1 MSFTLTQIF
10 ILGVGYLSTLF
21 ACAWIVEKG
30 WLPQRI
36 VRHPLVYV
44 LALGVYASAWAFYG
58 SFGLAHRHGYGYLT
72 YYLGIAAIFVLAP
85 LLLSPL
91 LRLARTYQLSS
102 LADLLAFRYR
112 SRWVGM
118 LVTLGLLFG
127 SMPLLAL
134 QIQAIGDVIHLLTN
148 ESSPYHLALVFCTVI
163 TLFAILFGARHIS
176 LRERHES
183 LLVAIA
189 FESLVK
195 LVAFLILGGFTLYSV
210 FGGFE
215 GLENWLTV
223 HSDTLAIAAKPLE
236 NNQWRTLLLIFFATA
251 LTMPHIFH
259 IIFTENPSE
268 EAMMQSSWML
278 PIFLL
283 LLALPVPIIYWAHQ
297 ALGSTLP
304 IEYATLSLGGYWGLL
319 SFIIGLAAASGT
331 IIVMTLAL
339 APMVLNHLV
348 LAVYQ
353 PPADFDIYFWLV
365 RMRRLLIASIIF
377 AAYLVYLI
385 VSVEHDLATLGLS
398 AFIATLQFLPGTL
411 ALLYWP
417 IANRK
422 GLLVGLAAGFL
433 VWGVGLGFPLI
444 LDIHQISLLGTSINL
459 QGIDDWYQITLIATT
474 SNILL
479 FILVSLITKISDE
492 EKAGALACSQ
502 DALFFPKRLQLKA
515 KTSDDLIRLLSIPLG
530 TETAQREV
538 NRALSELNISPT
550 DIRPYTLRRLRGH
563 IQANLS
569 GLMGSAVAQELVDRY
584 LPWQSQDKPTEN
596 DIHFVER
603 HLEDYRSRLTG
614 MAKELDKLRRHHRQ
628 TLMYLPVGICTLG
641 NDQEVLMWNRAM
653 ASLTGI
659 ESDEVIGS
667 RVRHLPTPWGE
678 LLNNFL
684 EGPRSQVYRQPLQNN
699 DGSTSWLS
707 LHKTEQDNPA
717 ALMGGT
723 ILLVEDQSSLKLLE
737 DELFHNERLAS
748 IGRLAAG
755 VAHEIGNPVTGIS
768 SLAQNLEY
776 DAEEPEIVKE
786 TSQQILQLTKRITSI
801 VQSLVNFAHAGR
813 HSDSLKFEIVNLKG
827 AVEEAISLISLSH
840 RGRNRIFENLCPD
853 DLYIKGD
860 TQRLVQIFVNL
871 IANARDATVDGGKIL
886 CIGRQQGQEVI
897 LEVHDDGQGISQQHL
912 EHLFE
917 PFYTTKQVGEGTGLG
932 LALVYSIVEEHD
944 GQIQAF
950 SPSPEFKRGSCF
962 RCRFPLAKSGLTY
975 QEPSYNHESNT
986 DC

>member
-10 ILGVGYLSTLF
+10 GLGVGYLSLLF

-30 WLPQRI
+30 WLPQKI
-36 VRHPLVYV
+36 VKHPLVYV

-58 SFGLAHRHGYGYLT
+58 SFGLAHQYGYGYLT
-72 YYLGIAAIFVLAP
+72 YYLGIAGIFVLAP

-102 LADLLAFRYR
+102 LADLFAFRYR

-134 QIQAIGDVIHLLTN
+134 QIQAIGDVIYLLTN
-148 ESSPYHLALVFCTVI
+148 ESSPYHLAFVFCAVI

-183 LLVAIA
+183 LLFAIA

-195 LVAFLILGGFTLYSV
+195 LVAFLILGGVTLYSV
-210 FGGFE
+210 FGGFD
-215 GLENWLTV
+215 GLESWLTAN
-223 HSDTLAIAAKPLE
+223 SETLTAAIEPLE
-236 NNQWRTLLLIFFATA
+236 SNQWHTLLLIFSATA

-283 LLALPVPIIYWAHQ
+283 LLALPVPVIYWAHQ
-297 ALGSTLP
+297 ALGSNLP
-304 IEYATLSLGGYWGLL
+304 VEYATLSLGGYWGLL

-353 PPADFDIYFWLV
+353 PPADFDIYFWLI
-365 RMRRLLIASIIF
+365 RMRRLLIGSLIF
-377 AAYLVYLI
+377 IAYLVYLV
-385 VSVEHDLATLGLS
+385 VSIEHDLATLGLS
-398 AFIATLQFLPGTL
+398 AFIVTLQFLPGTL

-417 IANRK
+417 VANRK
-422 GLLVGLAAGFL
+422 GLLAGLFAGFIVL
-433 VWGVGLGFPLI
+433 SIGLGFPLL
-444 LDIHQISLLGTSINL
+444 LDTHQITFQGFSLHL
-459 QGIDDWYQITLIATT
+459 QGIDDWHQITLFAT
-474 SNILL
+474 SANILL
-479 FILVSLITKISDE
+479 FILVSLATKISDE

-515 KTSDDLIRLLSIPLG
+515 KNSEDLVRLLSIPLG
-530 TETAQREV
+530 NETAQREV
-538 NRALSELNISPT
+538 DRALSDLNISPL
-550 DIRPYTLRRLRGH
+550 DVRPYTLRRLRDH

-584 LPWQSQDKPTEN
+584 LPWQRQDKPSEN
-596 DIHFVER
+596 DIHYIER

-628 TLMYLPVGICTLG
+628 TLMYLPVGICALG

-653 ASLTGI
+653 EGLTSIAS
-659 ESDEVIGS
+659 DQVIGS
-667 RVRHLPTPWGE
+667 KVRHLPTPWNQ
-678 LLNNFL
+678 LLNDFL
-684 EGPRSQVYRQPLQNN
+684 EGSTNQVYRQALKNL

-707 LHKTEQDNPA
+707 LHKTKQDDPA

-737 DELFHNERLAS
+737 DELLHNERLAS

-768 SLAQNLEY
+768 SLAQNLHY
-776 DAEEPEIVKE
+776 DSKEPEVVEE
-786 TSQQILQLTKRITSI
+786 TSQQILQLTKRITGI

-813 HSDSLKFEIVNLKG
+813 HSDSLKFELVNLQG
-827 AVEEAISLISLSH
+827 AMQEAINLISLSH
-840 RGRNRIFENLCPD
+840 RGRNRVYKNLCPD
-853 DLYIKGD
+853 TLYIKGD
-860 TQRLVQIFVNL
+860 AQRLVQIFVNL
-871 IANARDATVDGGKIL
+871 IANARDATTDGGNIL
-886 CIGRQQGQEVI
+886 CIARQENQAVI
-897 LEVHDDGQGISQQHL
+897 FEVHDDGEGIPPQHL

-917 PFYTTKQVGEGTGLG
+917 PFYTTKLVGEGTGLG

-944 GQIQAF
+944 GQIQAL
-950 SPSPEFKRGSCF
+950 SPSSEFKSGSCF
-962 RCRFPLAKSGLTY
+962 RCRFPLPSSELTY
-975 QEPSYNHESNT
+975 QEPSDNYEQST

>member
-10 ILGVGYLSTLF
+10 VLGVGYLSLLF
-21 ACAWIVEKG
+21 ACAWVVEKN
-30 WLPQRI
+30 WLPQKL
-36 VRHPLVYV
+36 VKHPLVYV

-58 SFGLAHRHGYGYLT
+58 SFGLAHQYGYGYLT
-72 YYLGIAAIFVLAP
+72 YYLGIAGIFVLAP

-112 SRWVGM
+112 SRWIGM

-134 QIQAIGDVIHLLTN
+134 QIQAIGDVIYLLTN
-148 ESSPYHLALVFCTVI
+148 ESSPYHLAFVFCAVI

-183 LLVAIA
+183 LLFAIA

-195 LVAFLILGGFTLYSV
+195 LVAFLVLGGFTLYSV
-210 FGGFE
+210 FGGFD
-215 GLENWLTV
+215 GLEHWLTEN
-223 HSDTLAIAAKPLE
+223 SDTLANAIQPLE

-283 LLALPVPIIYWAHQ
+283 LLALPVPIIYWAHH
-297 ALGSTLP
+297 ALGSSLP
-304 IEYATLSLGGYWGLL
+304 IEYATLSLGGYWGLV

-365 RMRRLLIASIIF
+365 RMRRLLISSLIF
-377 AAYLVYLI
+377 IAYLVYLV
-385 VSVEHDLATLGLS
+385 VSIEHDLATLGLS

-422 GLLVGLAAGFL
+422 GLLAGLMAGFL
-433 VWGVGLGFPLI
+433 ALGIGLGFPIL
-444 LDIHQISLLGTSINL
+444 LDIN
-459 QGIDDWYQITLIATT
+459 QITVLGFTLQLTGISDWHNITLTATT
-474 SNILL
+474 ANILL
-479 FILVSLITKISDE
+479 FITVSLFTKMSEE

-502 DALFFPKRLQLKA
+502 DALFFPKRLELKA
-515 KTSDDLIRLLSIPLG
+515 KDSAGFIRLLSIPLG
-530 TETAQREV
+530 AETAQREV
-538 NRALSELNISPT
+538 SRALTELNINPADT
-550 DIRPYTLRRLRGH
+550 RPHMLRKLRGQ

-569 GLMGSAVAQELVDRY
+569 GLMGAAVAQELVDRY
-584 LPWQSQDKPTEN
+584 LPWQGRNKSSEN
-596 DIHFVER
+596 DIHHVER
-603 HLEDYRSRLTG
+603 DLEEYRSRLTG
-614 MAKELDKLRRHHRQ
+614 MARELDKLRRHHRQ

-641 NDQEVLMWNRAM
+641 SDQEVLLWNRAM
-653 ASLTGI
+653 EKLTGLA
-659 ESDEVIGS
+659 SDEVIGS
-667 RVRHLPTPWGE
+667 KVGHLPRPWGE
-678 LLNNFL
+678 LLHTFL
-684 EGPRSQVYRQPLQNN
+684 EGEALQVHHQPLEHPGN
-699 DGSTSWLS
+699 TKVWLN
-707 LHKTEQDNPA
+707 LHKAQQDDPA
-717 ALMGGT
+717 TLMGGT

-737 DELFHNERLAS
+737 NELLHNERLAS

-768 SLAQNLEY
+768 SLAQNLYY
-776 DAEEPEIVKE
+776 DANEPELVQE
-786 TSQQILQLTKRITSI
+786 TSQQVLQLTKRITSI

-813 HSDSLKFEIVNLKG
+813 HSDSLKFESVNLQG
-827 AVEEAISLISLSH
+827 AVEEAIGLISLSH
-840 RGRNRIFENLCPD
+840 KGRNRVYENACPAN
-853 DLYIKGD
+853 LYITGD

-871 IANARDATVDGGKIL
+871 IANACDATVDGGKIVCL
-886 CIGRQQGQEVI
+886 GRQQGQEVL
-897 LEVHDDGQGISQQHL
+897 LEVHDDGQGICPQDL

-932 LALVYSIVEEHD
+932 LALVYSIVEEHG
-944 GQIQAF
+944 GQIQAL
-950 SPSPEFKRGSCF
+950 SPSPELKGGSCF
-962 RCRFPLAKSGLTY
+962 RCRFPLPSSDVTY
-975 QEPSYNHESNT
+975 QESSSDNEQNT
-986 DC
+986 DR

>member
-10 ILGVGYLSTLF
+10 LLGVAYLSTLF

-30 WLPQRI
+30 WLPQKL
-36 VRHPLVYV
+36 VRHPLIYV

-58 SFGLAHRHGYGYLT
+58 SFGLAHQYGYSYLT
-72 YYLGIAAIFVLAP
+72 YYLGISGIFVLAP

-148 ESSPYHLALVFCTVI
+148 ESSPYHLAFVFCAVI

-195 LVAFLILGGFTLYSV
+195 LIAFLTLGGVTLYSV
-210 FGGFE
+210 FGGFD
-215 GLENWLTV
+215 GLENWLAT
-223 HSDTLAIAAKPLE
+223 HSDTLAIAAEPLE
-236 NNQWRTLLLIFFATA
+236 SNQWRALLLIFFATA

-268 EAMMQSSWML
+268 EAMMQSTWML

-297 ALGSTLP
+297 ALGSNLP

-365 RMRRLLIASIIF
+365 RMRRLLIASLIF

-385 VSVEHDLATLGLS
+385 VGAEQDLATLGLS
-398 AFIATLQFLPGTL
+398 AFIATLQFLPGIL

-422 GLLVGLAAGFL
+422 GLLTGLIAGFL
-433 VWGVGLGFPLI
+433 VWSIGLGLPVM
-444 LDIHQISLLGTSINL
+444 LGVHEIALFGFNL
-459 QGIDDWYQITLIATT
+459 QLRGIEDWYQITLIATT
-474 SNILL
+474 ANILL
-479 FILVSLITKISDE
+479 FILVSLITKISEE
-492 EKAGALACSQ
+492 EKVGALACSQ
-502 DALFFPKRLQLKA
+502 DALFFPKRLQFKA
-515 KTSDDLIRLLSIPLG
+515 KNSEDLVRLLSIPLG
-530 TETAQREV
+530 SETAQREV
-538 NRALSELNISPT
+538 NRALNELNIT
-550 DIRPYTLRRLRGH
+550 AHDVRPYTLRRLRGQ

-584 LPWQSQDKPTEN
+584 LPWQRQDKPTEN

-628 TLMYLPVGICTLG
+628 TLMYLPMGICTLG
-641 NDQEVLMWNRAM
+641 NDQEVLMWNLAM
-653 ASLTGI
+653 ETLTGI
-659 ESDEVIGS
+659 ASDQVIGS
-667 RVRHLPTPWGE
+667 RIRHLPTPWNE
-678 LLNNFL
+678 LFDNFL
-684 EGPRSQVYRQPLQNN
+684 EGSQQQAYRLPLKNQ
-699 DGSTSWLS
+699 DDTTSWLS
-707 LHKTEQDNPA
+707 LHKAKQDDPA

-737 DELFHNERLAS
+737 DELLHNERLAS

-768 SLAQNLEY
+768 SLAQNLHY
-776 DAEEPEIVKE
+776 DSEEPEVVKE
-786 TSQQILQLTKRITSI
+786 TGQQILLLTKRITSI
-801 VQSLVNFAHAGR
+801 VESLVNFAHAGR
-813 HSDSLKFEIVNLKG
+813 LSDSQQFELINLKG
-827 AVEEAISLISLSH
+827 AVQEAINLISLSH
-840 RGRNRIFENLCPD
+840 RGRNRVYENRCPEN
-853 DLYIKGD
+853 LYIKGD

-871 IANARDATVDGGKIL
+871 IANARDATLDGGKIL
-886 CIGRQQGQEVI
+886 CLGYQDAKEVT
-897 LEVHDDGQGISQQHL
+897 LEVHDDGQGIPQQHL
-912 EHLFE
+912 DHLFE

-950 SPSPEFKRGSCF
+950 SPSPEFKSGSCF
-962 RCRFPLAKSGLTY
+962 RCRFPLPSSGLTY
-975 QEPSYNHESNT
+975 QEPSHNHE
-986 DC
+986 

>member
-10 ILGVGYLSTLF
+10 GLGVGYLSLLF
-21 ACAWIVEKG
+21 ACAWIVEKN
-30 WLPQRI
+30 WLPKK
-36 VRHPLVYV
+36 VVKHPLVYV

-58 SFGLAHRHGYGYLT
+58 SFGLAHQYGYGYLT
-72 YYLGIAAIFVLAP
+72 YYLGIAGIFVLAP

-102 LADLLAFRYR
+102 LADLFAFRYR
-112 SRWVGM
+112 SRWVGVV
-118 LVTLGLLFG
+118 VTLGLLFG

-134 QIQAIGDVIHLLTN
+134 QIQAIGDVIYLLTN
-148 ESSPYHLALVFCTVI
+148 ESSPYHLAFVFCAVI

-183 LLVAIA
+183 LLFAIA

-195 LVAFLILGGFTLYSV
+195 LVAFLVLGAATLYSV
-210 FGGFE
+210 FGGFD
-215 GLENWLTV
+215 GLEVWLTNN
-223 HSDTLAIAAKPLE
+223 SATLNAAQEPLE
-236 NNQWRTLLLIFFATA
+236 SNQWRTLLLVFSATA

-283 LLALPVPIIYWAHQ
+283 LLAIPVPIIYWAHQ
-297 ALGSTLP
+297 ALGSSLP
-304 IEYATLSLGGYWGLL
+304 VEYATLSLGGYWGLL

-353 PPADFDIYFWLV
+353 PPADFDIYFWLI
-365 RMRRLLIASIIF
+365 RMRRLLIGSLIF
-377 AAYLVYLI
+377 VAYLVYLI

-398 AFIATLQFLPGTL
+398 AFIVTLQFLPGAL
-411 ALLYWP
+411 ALLFWP

-422 GLLVGLAAGFL
+422 GLLAGLLAGFIVL
-433 VWGVGLGFPLI
+433 ILGLGFPL
-444 LDIHQISLLGTSINL
+444 LFNIHQLTVQGLTFQL
-459 QGIDDWYQITLIATT
+459 KGIDDWYSITVYATT
-474 SNILL
+474 ANIGL
-479 FILVSLITKISDE
+479 FILISLLTKISEE

-502 DALFFPKRLQLKA
+502 NALFFPKRLQLKA
-515 KTSDDLIRLLSIPLG
+515 RNVEDLVRLLSIPLG
-530 TETAQREV
+530 IETAQREV
-538 NRALSELNISPT
+538 TRAINELSINPL
-550 DIRPYTLRRLRGH
+550 DVRPYTLRRLRDQ

-584 LPWQSQDKPTEN
+584 LPWQRQEKPSDN
-596 DIHFVER
+596 DIHYIER

-628 TLMYLPVGICTLG
+628 TLMYLPVGICALG

-653 ASLTGI
+653 EGLTGI
-659 ESDEVIGS
+659 SSDQVIGS
-667 RVRHLPTPWGE
+667 RVRHLPEPWSQ

-684 EGPRSQVYRQPLQNN
+684 EGSTNPVYRQPLKNT
-699 DGSTSWLS
+699 DGSTAWLS
-707 LHKTEQDNPA
+707 LHKTKQDNPA

-723 ILLVEDQSSLKLLE
+723 ILLVEDQSNLKLLE
-737 DELFHNERLAS
+737 DELLHNERLAS

-768 SLAQNLEY
+768 SLAQNLHY
-776 DAEEPEIVKE
+776 DAEEPEIVRE
-786 TSQQILQLTKRITSI
+786 TSQQILEQTHRITSI

-813 HSDSLKFEIVNLKG
+813 PSDSLKFEQVNLHG
-827 AVEEAISLISLSH
+827 ALQEAINLISLSH
-840 RGRNRIFENLCPD
+840 KGANRIYTNLCPE
-853 DLYIKGD
+853 DLYVMGD
-860 TQRLVQIFVNL
+860 AQRLVQIFVNL
-871 IANARDATVDGGKIL
+871 IANARDATVDGGKVL
-886 CIGRQQGQEVI
+886 CMGQQKGQEVI
-897 LEVHDDGQGISQQHL
+897 LEIHDNGDGISPQHL

-944 GQIQAF
+944 GQIQAL
-950 SPSPEFKRGSCF
+950 SPSPEFLSGSCF
-962 RCRFPLAKSGLTY
+962 RCRFPLPIPTSSELTY
-975 QEPSYNHESNT
+975 QESSTNHE
-986 DC
+986 

>member
-10 ILGVGYLSTLF
+10 GLGVGYLSLLF

-30 WLPQRI
+30 WLTQKI
-36 VRHPLVYV
+36 VKHPLVYV

-58 SFGLAHRHGYGYLT
+58 SFGLAHQYGYGYLT
-72 YYLGIAAIFVLAP
+72 YYLGIAGIFVLAP

-102 LADLLAFRYR
+102 LADLFAFRYR

-134 QIQAIGDVIHLLTN
+134 QIQAIGDVIYLLTN
-148 ESSPYHLALVFCTVI
+148 ESSPYHLALVFCAVI

-183 LLVAIA
+183 LLFAIA

-195 LVAFLILGGFTLYSV
+195 LVAFLVLGGVTLYSV
-210 FGGFE
+210 FGGFD
-215 GLENWLTV
+215 GLENWLAAN
-223 HSDTLAIAAKPLE
+223 SDDLAAAIEPLE
-236 NNQWRTLLLIFFATA
+236 SNQWRTLLLIFSATA
-251 LTMPHIFH
+251 VTMPHIFH

-283 LLALPVPIIYWAHQ
+283 LLALPVPVIYWAHQ
-297 ALGSTLP
+297 ALASSLP

-353 PPADFDIYFWLV
+353 PPADFDIYFWLI
-365 RMRRLLIASIIF
+365 RMRRLLIGSLIF
-377 AAYLVYLI
+377 IAYLVYLV
-385 VSVEHDLATLGLS
+385 VSIEHDLATLGLS
-398 AFIATLQFLPGTL
+398 AFIATLQFLPGIL

-422 GLLVGLAAGFL
+422 GLLTGLVAGYTVL
-433 VWGVGLGFPLI
+433 AVGLGFPLV
-444 LDIHQISLLGTSINL
+444 LDINQLTFQNFSLQL
-459 QGIDDWYQITLIATT
+459 QGIDDWHQITLLATT
-474 SNILL
+474 ANILL
-479 FILVSLITKISDE
+479 FILVSLLTKISEE
-492 EKAGALACSQ
+492 EKVGALACSQ

-515 KTSDDLIRLLSIPLG
+515 RNSEDLVRLLSIPLG
-530 TETAQREV
+530 AETAQREV
-538 NRALSELNISPT
+538 NKALNELNINPL
-550 DIRPYTLRRLRGH
+550 DVRPYTLRRLRDH

-584 LPWQSQDKPTEN
+584 LPWQRQDKPSEN
-596 DIHFVER
+596 DIHYIER

-628 TLMYLPVGICTLG
+628 TLMYLPVGICALG

-653 ASLTGI
+653 EGLTGI
-659 ESDEVIGS
+659 TSDQVIGS
-667 RVRHLPTPWGE
+667 RVRHLPSPWNQ
-678 LLNNFL
+678 LLNDFL
-684 EGPRSQVYRQPLQNN
+684 EGSTNQVYRQALQNS

-707 LHKTEQDNPA
+707 LHKTKQDDPA

-723 ILLVEDQSSLKLLE
+723 ILLVEDQSNLKLLE
-737 DELFHNERLAS
+737 DELLHNERLAS

-768 SLAQNLEY
+768 SLAQNLHY
-776 DAEEPEIVKE
+776 DSEEPEVVRE

-813 HSDSLKFEIVNLKG
+813 HSDSLKFEVINLQG
-827 AVEEAISLISLSH
+827 AVQEAINLISLSH
-840 RGRNRIFENLCPD
+840 KGRNRVYKNLCPKN
-853 DLYIKGD
+853 LYVKGD

-871 IANARDATVDGGKIL
+871 IANARDATKNGGEIL
-886 CIGRQQGQEVI
+886 CIGRQAEQEVI
-897 LEVHDDGQGISQQHL
+897 LEVHDNGEGIPPQHL

-944 GQIQAF
+944 GQIQAL
-950 SPSPEFKRGSCF
+950 SPSPEFKSGSCF
-962 RCRFPLAKSGLTY
+962 RCRFPLPSGSELTY
-975 QEPSYNHESNT
+975 QESSDKHE
-986 DC
+986 

>member
-1 MSFTLTQIF
+1 MGFTLTHIF
-10 ILGVGYLSTLF
+10 VLGVGYLSILF
-21 ACAWIVEKG
+21 ACAWVVEKG
-30 WLPQRI
+30 WLPQKL
-36 VRHPLVYV
+36 VKHPLVYV

-58 SFGLAHRHGYGYLT
+58 SFGLAHQYGYGYLT
-72 YYLGIAAIFVLAP
+72 YYLGIAGIFVLAP

-102 LADLLAFRYR
+102 LADLFAFRYR

-134 QIQAIGDVIHLLTN
+134 QIQAIGDVIYLLTN
-148 ESSPYHLALVFCTVI
+148 ESSPYHLAFVFCAVI

-183 LLVAIA
+183 LLFAIA

-195 LVAFLILGGFTLYSV
+195 LVAFLILGGATLYSV
-210 FGGFE
+210 FGGFD
-215 GLENWLTV
+215 GLENWLV
-223 HSDTLAIAAKPLE
+223 ANSDTLATAREPLE
-236 NNQWRTLLLIFFATA
+236 SNQWRTLLLIFFATA

-297 ALGSTLP
+297 ALGSNLP
-304 IEYATLSLGGYWGLL
+304 IEYATLSMGGYWGLL

-353 PPADFDIYFWLV
+353 PPADFDIYFWLI
-365 RMRRLLIASIIF
+365 RMRRLLISALIF
-377 AAYLVYLI
+377 IAYLVYLV

-417 IANRK
+417 LANRK
-422 GLLVGLAAGFL
+422 GLLAGLAAGFL
-433 VWGVGLGFPLI
+433 VLGGGLGLPLVLNI
-444 LDIHQISLLGTSINL
+444 NQITLLDFTLHL
-459 QGIDDWYQITLIATT
+459 QGIDDWHQITLAATT
-474 SNILL
+474 ANILL
-479 FILVSLITKISDE
+479 FIFISLVTKISEE
-492 EKAGALACSQ
+492 EKVGALACSQ
-502 DALFFPKRLQLKA
+502 DALFFPKRLQLNA
-515 KTSDDLIRLLSIPLG
+515 KNSEDLVRLLSIPLG
-530 TETAQREV
+530 KETAQREV
-538 NRALSELNISPT
+538 NRALDELNINPS
-550 DIRPYTLRRLRGH
+550 DIRPYTLRRLRDQ

-584 LPWQSQDKPTEN
+584 LPWQRQDKPTEN

-603 HLEDYRSRLTG
+603 HLEEYRSRLTG
-614 MAKELDKLRRHHRQ
+614 MARELDKLRRHHRQ

-641 NDQEVLMWNRAM
+641 SDQEVLMWNRAM
-653 ASLTGI
+653 ESLTKI
-659 ESDEVIGS
+659 TSDEVIGS
-667 RVRHLPTPWGE
+667 RIRHLPDPWST
-678 LLNNFL
+678 LLDNFL
-684 EGPRSQVYRQPLQNN
+684 EGTVSQVHRQPLVNN
-699 DGSTSWLS
+699 EGITVWLS
-707 LHKTEQDNPA
+707 LHKAQQDDPA

-737 DELFHNERLAS
+737 DELLHNERLAS

-768 SLAQNLEY
+768 SLAQNLHY

-813 HSDSLKFEIVNLKG
+813 HSDSLKFELVNLQG
-827 AVEEAISLISLSH
+827 AAQEAISLISLSH
-840 RGRNRIFENLCPD
+840 KGRNRIYENTCPN
-853 DLYIKGD
+853 DLFVTGD
-860 TQRLVQIFVNL
+860 AQRLVQIFVNL
-871 IANARDATVDGGKIL
+871 IANARDATLDGGKIL
-886 CIGRQQGQEVI
+886 CTAYQEAQEVI

-917 PFYTTKQVGEGTGLG
+917 PFYTTKQAGEGTGLG

-944 GQIQAF
+944 GQIQAI
-950 SPSPEFKRGSCF
+950 SPSPRLNKGSCF
-962 RCRFPLAKSGLTY
+962 RCRFPLPSSDLTY
-975 QEPSYNHESNT
+975 QEPASANEQNT
-986 DC
+986 DR

>member
-10 ILGVGYLSTLF
+10 ALGVGYLSLLF

-30 WLPQRI
+30 WLPQKL

-58 SFGLAHRHGYGYLT
+58 SFGLAHQYGYGFLT
-72 YYLGIAAIFVLAP
+72 YYLGIAGIFVLAP

-112 SRWVGM
+112 SRWVGV

-134 QIQAIGDVIHLLTN
+134 QIQAIGDVIYLLTN
-148 ESSPYHLALVFCTVI
+148 ESSPYQLAFVFCAVI

-183 LLVAIA
+183 LLFAIA

-195 LVAFLILGGFTLYSV
+195 LTAFLALGGFTLYSV
-210 FGGFE
+210 FGGFD
-215 GLENWLTV
+215 GLENWLATN
-223 HSDTLAIAAKPLE
+223 SDTLSIAAKPLE
-236 NNQWRTLLLIFFATA
+236 SNQWRTLLLIFFATA

-268 EAMMQSSWML
+268 DAMMQSSWML

-297 ALGSTLP
+297 ALGSNLP
-304 IEYATLSLGGYWGLL
+304 IEYATLSLGGYWGLV

-365 RMRRLLIASIIF
+365 RMRRLLIGSLIF
-377 AAYLVYLI
+377 IAYLVYLI
-385 VSVEHDLATLGLS
+385 VSLEHNLSTLGLS

-422 GLLVGLAAGFL
+422 GLLAGLTAGFT
-433 VWGVGLGFPLI
+433 VWGVGLGFPLM
-444 LDIHQISLLGTSINL
+444 LDIHQITLFGSNLQL
-459 QGIDDWYQITLIATT
+459 QGIDDWHRITLLATS
-474 SNILL
+474 SNIVL
-479 FILVSLITKISDE
+479 FILISLFTKISEE

-502 DALFFPKRLQLKA
+502 DALFFPKRLQLNA
-515 KTSDDLIRLLSIPLG
+515 RTSEDLIRLLSIPLG
-530 TETAQREV
+530 KETAQREV
-538 NRALSELNISPT
+538 NRVLSELNISPNDT
-550 DIRPYTLRRLRGH
+550 RPYTLRRLRGQ

-584 LPWQSQDKPTEN
+584 LPWQSQDKPSEN

-603 HLEDYRSRLTG
+603 HLEDYRLRLTG
-614 MAKELDKLRRHHRQ
+614 MARELDKLRRHHRQ

-641 NDQEVLMWNRAM
+641 SDQEVLMWNLAM
-653 ASLTGI
+653 EKLTGI
-659 ESDEVIGS
+659 ASDQVIGS
-667 RVRHLPTPWGE
+667 RVRHLPEPWNN
-678 LLNNFL
+678 LLDSFL
-684 EGPRSQVYRQPLQNN
+684 EGPSAQAYRQPLLNLN
-699 DGSTSWLS
+699 GGTSWLS
-707 LHKTEQDNPA
+707 LHKAKQDDPA

-737 DELFHNERLAS
+737 DELLHNERLAS

-768 SLAQNLEY
+768 SLAQNLHY
-776 DAEEPEIVKE
+776 DAEEPETVKE

-801 VQSLVNFAHAGR
+801 VQSLVNFSHSGR
-813 HSDSLKFEIVNLKG
+813 SSASLKFELIHLKG
-827 AVEEAISLISLSH
+827 AVQEAINLISLSH
-840 RGRNRIFENLCPD
+840 KGRNKRYENLCPD
-853 DLYIKGD
+853 NLYVKGD

-871 IANARDATVDGGKIL
+871 IANARDATLDDGRIL
-886 CIGRQQGQEVI
+886 CLAYTEGQEVI
-897 LEVHDDGQGISQQHL
+897 LEVHDDGQGIPSQHL

-917 PFYTTKQVGEGTGLG
+917 PFYTTKQAGEGTGLG
-932 LALVYSIVEEHD
+932 LALVYSIVEEHG
-944 GQIQAF
+944 GQIQAL
-950 SPSPEFKRGSCF
+950 SPSPEFKSGSCF
-962 RCRFPLAKSGLTY
+962 RCRFPLPTSELIY
-975 QEPSYNHESNT
+975 QEPSDNHE
-986 DC
+986 

>member
-10 ILGVGYLSTLF
+10 TLGVGYLSILF

-30 WLPQRI
+30 WLPQKL
-36 VRHPLVYV
+36 VKHPLVYV

-58 SFGLAHRHGYGYLT
+58 SFGLANQYGYGYLT
-72 YYLGIAAIFVLAP
+72 YYLGIAGIFVLAP

-148 ESSPYHLALVFCTVI
+148 ESSPYQLAFVFCAVI

-183 LLVAIA
+183 LLFAIA

-195 LVAFLILGGFTLYSV
+195 LIAFLALGGFTLYSV
-210 FGGFE
+210 FGGFN
-215 GLENWLTV
+215 GLENWLAT
-223 HSDTLAIAAKPLE
+223 HNATLTAAMQPLE

-283 LLALPVPIIYWAHQ
+283 LLALPVPVIYWGHQ
-297 ALGSTLP
+297 ALGSSLP
-304 IEYATLSLGGYWGLL
+304 IEYATLSLGGYWGLV

-365 RMRRLLIASIIF
+365 RMRRLLIGSLIF
-377 AAYLVYLI
+377 IAYLVYLI
-385 VSVEHDLATLGLS
+385 VSIEHDLTTLGLS

-422 GLLVGLAAGFL
+422 GLLAGLSAGFL
-433 VWGVGLGFPLI
+433 VWSIGLGFPLLLNI
-444 LDIHQISLLGTSINL
+444 DQITFFGITLVL
-459 QGIDDWYQITLIATT
+459 QGIDDWHQITLAATT

-479 FILVSLITKISDE
+479 FILVSLLTKISEE

-515 KTSDDLIRLLSIPLG
+515 KDSHDLIRLLSIPLG
-530 TETAQREV
+530 QETAQREV
-538 NRALSELNISPT
+538 NRVMTELNISASDT
-550 DIRPYTLRRLRGH
+550 RPYTLRRLRGQ

-584 LPWQSQDKPTEN
+584 LPWQSQDQPTEN
-596 DIHFVER
+596 DIHIVER

-614 MAKELDKLRRHHRQ
+614 MARELDKLRRHHRQ

-641 NDQEVLMWNRAM
+641 SDQEVLMWNRAM
-653 ASLTGI
+653 EDLTLI
-659 ESDEVIGS
+659 TSDQVVGS
-667 RVRHLPTPWGE
+667 KIRHLPAPWNE

-684 EGPRSQVYRQPLQNN
+684 EGSASQAYRQPLQNN
-699 DGSTSWLS
+699 NGSTVWLS
-707 LHKTEQDNPA
+707 LHKAQQDDPA

-737 DELFHNERLAS
+737 DELLHNERLAS

-768 SLAQNLEY
+768 SLAQNLYY
-776 DAEEPEIVKE
+776 DAEEPEVVKE
-786 TSQQILQLTKRITSI
+786 TSQYILQLTKRITSI

-813 HSDSLKFEIVNLKG
+813 HSDSLKFELINLRG
-827 AVEEAISLISLSH
+827 AVQEAISLISLSH
-840 RGRNRIFENLCPD
+840 KGSNRIYENFCPAT
-853 DLYIKGD
+853 LYVTGD

-871 IANARDATVDGGKIL
+871 IANACDATLDGGKIL
-886 CIGRQQGQEVI
+886 CTARQEDKEVVF
-897 LEVHDDGQGISQQHL
+897 EVHDDGEGIPPQHL

-917 PFYTTKQVGEGTGLG
+917 PFYTTKQAGEGTGLG

-944 GQIQAF
+944 GQIQAL
-950 SPSPEFKRGSCF
+950 SPSPEFKKGSCF
-962 RCRFPLAKSGLTY
+962 RCRFPLPSSDLTY
-975 QEPSYNHESNT
+975 QEPSNNNEQNT
-986 DC
+986 DR

>member
-10 ILGVGYLSTLF
+10 GLGVGYLSLLF

-30 WLPQRI
+30 WLPQKI
-36 VRHPLVYV
+36 VKHPFVYV

-58 SFGLAHRHGYGYLT
+58 SFGLAHQYGYGYLT
-72 YYLGIAAIFVLAP
+72 YYLGIAGIFVLAP

-102 LADLLAFRYR
+102 LADLFAFRYR

-134 QIQAIGDVIHLLTN
+134 QIQAIGDVIHLITN
-148 ESSPYHLALVFCTVI
+148 ESSPYHLAFVFCAVI

-183 LLVAIA
+183 LLFAIA

-195 LVAFLILGGFTLYSV
+195 LIAFLILGGVTLYSV

-215 GLENWLTV
+215 GLESWLTAN
-223 HSDTLAIAAKPLE
+223 STTLTAAIEPLE
-236 NNQWRTLLLIFFATA
+236 SNQWRTLMLIFSATA

-268 EAMMQSSWML
+268 EAMMLSSWML

-283 LLALPVPIIYWAHQ
+283 LLAIPVPIIYWAHQ
-297 ALGSTLP
+297 ALGSSLP

-319 SFIIGLAAASGT
+319 SFITGLAAASGT

-353 PPADFDIYFWLV
+353 PPADFDIYFWLI
-365 RMRRLLIASIIF
+365 RMRRLLIGSLIF
-377 AAYLVYLI
+377 IAYLVYLV
-385 VSVEHDLATLGLS
+385 VSIEHDLATLGLS
-398 AFIATLQFLPGTL
+398 AFIVTLQFLPGTL

-417 IANRK
+417 VANRK
-422 GLLVGLAAGFL
+422 GLLAGLIAGFIVL
-433 VWGVGLGFPLI
+433 GVGLGFPLVF
-444 LDIHQISLLGTSINL
+444 DIHQITLFASTYHL
-459 QGIDDWYQITLIATT
+459 QGVDDWYQITLCATT
-474 SNILL
+474 ANILL
-479 FILVSLITKISDE
+479 FILISLITKISEE

-515 KTSDDLIRLLSIPLG
+515 KNSEDLVRLLSIPLG

-538 NRALSELNISPT
+538 NKALNELKINPL
-550 DIRPYTLRRLRGH
+550 DVRPYTLRRLRDH

-584 LPWQSQDKPTEN
+584 LPWQRQDRPSEN
-596 DIHFVER
+596 DIHYIER

-653 ASLTGI
+653 EGLTGI
-659 ESDEVIGS
+659 TSDQVIGS
-667 RVRHLPTPWGE
+667 RVRHLPEPWNQ
-678 LLNNFL
+678 LLNDFL
-684 EGPRSQVYRQPLQNN
+684 QGAPDQVYRQALQNP

-707 LHKTEQDNPA
+707 LHKTKQDDPA

-723 ILLVEDQSSLKLLE
+723 ILLVEDQSNLKLLE
-737 DELFHNERLAS
+737 DELLHNERLAS

-768 SLAQNLEY
+768 SLAQNLHY
-776 DAEEPEIVKE
+776 DSEEPEVVKE
-786 TSQQILQLTKRITSI
+786 TSQQILQLTRRITGI

-813 HSDSLKFEIVNLKG
+813 HSDTLKFEIINLQG
-827 AVEEAISLISLSH
+827 AIQEAINLISLSH
-840 RGRNRIFENLCPD
+840 KGRNRVYENLCPD
-853 DLYIKGD
+853 NLYVKGD
-860 TQRLVQIFVNL
+860 TQRLVQIVVNL
-871 IANARDATVDGGKIL
+871 IANARDATTDGGKIL
-886 CIGRQQGQEVI
+886 CKGRQEGQEII
-897 LEVHDDGQGISQQHL
+897 LEVHDNGKGIPSHHL

-944 GQIQAF
+944 GQIQAL
-950 SPSPEFKRGSCF
+950 SPSPEFKKGSCF
-962 RCRFPLAKSGLTY
+962 RCRFPLPSSELTY
-975 QEPSYNHESNT
+975 QEPSDNHE
-986 DC
+986 

>member
-10 ILGVGYLSTLF
+10 GLGVGYLSLLF

-30 WLPQRI
+30 WLPQKI
-36 VRHPLVYV
+36 VKHPFVYV

-58 SFGLAHRHGYGYLT
+58 SFGLAHQYGYGYLT
-72 YYLGIAAIFVLAP
+72 YYLGIAGIFVLAP

-102 LADLLAFRYR
+102 LADLFAFRYC

-134 QIQAIGDVIHLLTN
+134 QIQAIGDVIHLITN
-148 ESSPYHLALVFCTVI
+148 ESSPYHLAFVFCAVI

-183 LLVAIA
+183 LLFAIA

-195 LVAFLILGGFTLYSV
+195 LIAFLILGGVTLYSV

-215 GLENWLTV
+215 GLESWLTAN
-223 HSDTLAIAAKPLE
+223 STTLTAAIEPLE
-236 NNQWRTLLLIFFATA
+236 SNQWRTLMLIFSATA

-268 EAMMQSSWML
+268 EAMMLSSWML

-283 LLALPVPIIYWAHQ
+283 LLAIPVPIIYWAHQ
-297 ALGSTLP
+297 ALGSSLP

-319 SFIIGLAAASGT
+319 SFITGLAAASGT

-353 PPADFDIYFWLV
+353 PPADFDIYFWLI
-365 RMRRLLIASIIF
+365 RMRRLLIGSLIF
-377 AAYLVYLI
+377 IAYLVYLV
-385 VSVEHDLATLGLS
+385 VSIEHDLATLGLS
-398 AFIATLQFLPGTL
+398 AFIVTLQFLPGTL

-417 IANRK
+417 VANRK
-422 GLLVGLAAGFL
+422 GLLAGLIAGFIVL
-433 VWGVGLGFPLI
+433 GVGLGFPLVF
-444 LDIHQISLLGTSINL
+444 DIHQITLFASTYHL
-459 QGIDDWYQITLIATT
+459 QGVDDWYQITLCATT
-474 SNILL
+474 ANILL
-479 FILVSLITKISDE
+479 FILISLITKISEE

-515 KTSDDLIRLLSIPLG
+515 KNSEDLVRLLSIPLG

-538 NRALSELNISPT
+538 NKALNELKINPL
-550 DIRPYTLRRLRGH
+550 DVRPYTLRRLRDH

-584 LPWQSQDKPTEN
+584 LPWQRQDRPSEN
-596 DIHFVER
+596 DIHYIER

-653 ASLTGI
+653 EGLTGI
-659 ESDEVIGS
+659 TSDQVIGS
-667 RVRHLPTPWGE
+667 RVRHLPEPWNQ
-678 LLNNFL
+678 LLNDFL
-684 EGPRSQVYRQPLQNN
+684 QGAPDQVYRQALQNP

-707 LHKTEQDNPA
+707 LHKTKQDDPA

-723 ILLVEDQSSLKLLE
+723 ILLVEDQSNLKLLE
-737 DELFHNERLAS
+737 DELLHNERLAS

-768 SLAQNLEY
+768 SLAQNLHY
-776 DAEEPEIVKE
+776 DSEEPEVVKE
-786 TSQQILQLTKRITSI
+786 TSQQILQLTRRITGI

-813 HSDSLKFEIVNLKG
+813 HSDTLKFEIINLQG
-827 AVEEAISLISLSH
+827 AIQEAINLISLSH
-840 RGRNRIFENLCPD
+840 KGRNRVYENLCPD
-853 DLYIKGD
+853 NLYVKGD
-860 TQRLVQIFVNL
+860 TQRLVQIVVNL
-871 IANARDATVDGGKIL
+871 IANARDATTDGGKIL
-886 CIGRQQGQEVI
+886 CKGRQEGQEII
-897 LEVHDDGQGISQQHL
+897 LEVHDNGKGIPSHHL

-944 GQIQAF
+944 GQIQAL
-950 SPSPEFKRGSCF
+950 SPSPEFKKGSCF
-962 RCRFPLAKSGLTY
+962 RCRFPLPSSELTY
-975 QEPSYNHESNT
+975 QEPSDNHE
-986 DC
+986 